1 MSVKARIA
9 AGAATFGLVAGG
21 LGLVGTMTANAAT
34 PTCGDNCANIY
45 SQKYGPK
52 FQLDIWQG
60 KAAAGAPV
68 ILFQRSN
75 SDPAEDF
82 VVFDESTVDSF
93 YHHHGLVTPQF
104 DHTYG
109 KYEAYEIQYEPYGLN
124 SNFCVSTWPGE
135 TPQAG
140 YKVQLERCGQYS
152 NSLWAIDGS
161 GYTFDCHSAG
171 SKIGGYLADY
181 PLINGADANF
191 SNPLVLN
198 YPAGNPTDLPRPQL
212 NVQPEKSYSNGTVFD
227 NQEWGDTAGPV
238 TGTAGCFSPNL

>member
-82 VVFDESTVDSF
+82 VVQDFGNVDSF
-93 YHHHGLVTPQF
+93 YSHYHLVTRQF
-104 DHTYG
+104 EHTYASD
-109 KYEAYEIQYEPYGLN
+109 EAYEIQYEPYGLN
-124 SNFCVSTWPGE
+124 SNFCVSTWPGQA
-135 TPQAG
+135 PMAG

-152 NSLWAIDGS
+152 NSIWALDGP
-161 GYTFDCHSAG
+161 GGGFDCHSAG
-171 SKIGGYLADY
+171 SKLGAYLFDY
-181 PLINGADANF
+181 PLINGADAEF

-198 YPAGNPTDLPRPQL
+198 YPAGSPTDLPRPQL
-212 NVQPEKSYSNGTVFD
+212 NVEAEKTYSDRTVFD
-227 NQEWGDTAGPV
+227 NQEWGNTAGPV
-238 TGTAGCFSPNL
+238 TGTAGCYSLNL